1 MAHSPNAV
9 QKGWA
14 RYQSTHGL
22 WPLLQ
27 LQPIQQATRLLGI
40 VAPPCAFGIT

>member
-1 MAHSPNAV
+1 MAHSPKAD
-9 QKGWA
+9 QKGCA
-14 RYQSTHGL
+14 RYQSTQGL

-40 VAPPCAFGIT
+40 VAPPCAFGMT

>member
-14 RYQSTHGL
+14 RYQSTQGL

-27 LQPIQQATRLLGI
+27 LQPIQQATKLDGT
-40 VAPPCAFGIT
+40 VVPPCAFGMT